1 MHSKKLQKFLWSA
14 SVFRHFCAV
23 TTHATHV
30 SSMSDLW
37 PKRKNVGPYRLF
49 QAFASTPSSA
59 SSLCAGLHLQQSS
72 SCHSDT
78 EARQNSGF
86 QDRESTCVCKFPTV
100 RTGHLKK
107 CFSRIQPVHFNQEE
121 FCRDL
126 NILQNVEAEIAPFF
140 HLETA
145 INLQKNHTSQ
155 KSFKIIKKVLNPTGA
170 LADCMAFSRV
180 AFLKSWGSISR
191 RKGRACPSTPAIPNL
206 FSPWLHTDEHV
217 RDIHVSCA
225 LACRR
230 RSAVMF
236 SIVHRPSS
244 AFTPKQTPNKWE
256 YSSEVVHK
264 TGDQHQDLLEL
275 SASILFL
282 RRTLWE
288 PLLETSSLSL
298 SLWLIRAQMVRQGL

>member
-1 MHSKKLQKFLWSA
+1 MLGHTVFFKHLPPLQVVL
-14 SVFRHFCAV
+14 
-23 TTHATHV
+23 
-30 SSMSDLW
+30 
-37 PKRKNVGPYRLF
+37 RLF
-49 QAFASTPSSA
+49 VLGCICSSPSVATLTRRPDKIQDFKTESRHASA
-59 SSLCAGLHLQQSS
+59 NSLQL
-72 SCHSDT
+72 
-78 EARQNSGF
+78 
-86 QDRESTCVCKFPTV
+86 
-100 RTGHLKK
+100 GHLRK

-145 INLQKNHTSQ
+145 INLHKNHTSQ
-155 KSFKIIKKVLNPTGA
+155 RSFNKIIQKVLNPTGA

-180 AFLKSWGSISR
+180 AFLNSWGSISR
-191 RKGRACPSTPAIPNL
+191 RKGRACQSIPAIPNL

-244 AFTPKQTPNKWE
+244 TFTPKQTPNKWE

-275 SASILFL
+275 SARIWFL
-282 RRTLWE
+282 RRILWE
-288 PLLETSSLSL
+288 PLLETSSL